1 MQGILKNSI
10 ILHSE
15 SKHVCRG
22 RSQCILVVL
31 CFWLK
36 KNFLDDILLNVHPTF
51 LTTSCQ
57 DTTDF
62 VLFLSF
68 FHSFFIFFF
77 LSFFFLSSSVVYA
90 PNYLYI
96 SVSLS
101 ITTFL
106 FLFLN
111 KPIGSFFLN
120 LSLDIGLLLFSLFQ
134 SKNGDP

>member
-10 ILHSE
+10 MLHNE
-15 SKHVCRG
+15 SKQVCRG
-22 RSQCILVVL
+22 RSQCYLVVL

-36 KNFLDDILLNVHPTF
+36 KLFRRHFVECPSNISNDLLSGHDGLCSLSFFL
-51 LTTSCQ
+51 S
-57 DTTDF
+57 
-62 VLFLSF
+62 LFLSF
-68 FHSFFIFFF
+68 FLSFFI
-77 LSFFFLSSSVVYA
+77 FFLSSSVVYA